1 MGPDDSLLRNGMI
14 MYYSENGVH
23 FEPFPKPS
31 IDYTIP
37 ELDSNYFDEFC
48 TIGFDLAKESDMTIC
63 GYIML
68 PNKKMSR
75 KTFKKWL
82 MSRGFNRDL
91 AEWFCKAVKS
101 FHGKKSYLSLYL
113 HGQFAST
120 PQTLFNDL
128 FDALFPIPDSPYTKY
143 KENKE

>member
-48 TIGFDLAKESDMTIC
+48 TIGFDLAKGSDMTIC
-63 GYIML
+63 GYIRL

-82 MSRGFNRDL
+82 MSKGFNRDL
-91 AEWFCKAVKS
+91 AEWFCNVVKS
-101 FHGKKSYLSLYL
+101 FHGEKSYQSLYFNGL
-113 HGQFAST
+113 FSST
-120 PQTLFNDL
+120 PQGLFNIL
-128 FDALFPIPDSPYTKY
+128 FDTLFPITN
-143 KENKE
+143 NKETEK